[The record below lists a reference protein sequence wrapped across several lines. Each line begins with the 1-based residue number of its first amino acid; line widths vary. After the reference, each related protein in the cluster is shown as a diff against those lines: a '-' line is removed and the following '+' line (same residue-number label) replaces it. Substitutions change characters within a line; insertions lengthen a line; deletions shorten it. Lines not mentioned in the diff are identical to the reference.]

1 MKTIKLILLC
11 TALSI
16 GLTSC
21 GMNNNE
27 PARTETPMHTQDTN
41 NVSDTN
47 NGRVEEDI
55 RDAGDSAGNAVDNIG
70 DAAGDVVDGVGNAA
84 GDVVE
89 GVGDAV
95 GTNDANN
102 NGR

>member
-1 MKTIKLILLC
+1 MKTIKLILMSMV
-11 TALSI
+11 LSAV
-16 GLTSC
+16 LTSC
-21 GMNNNE
+21 GMRNNE
-27 PARTETPMHTQDTN
+27 PARTQAPMNENN

-55 RDAGDSAGNAVDNIG
+55 RDAGESAGNAVDNIG

>member
-41 NVSDTN
+41 NVSDTD
-47 NGRVEEDI
+47 NGRVEEDV
-55 RDAGDSAGNAVDNIG
+55 RDVGDSAGNAVDNMG
-70 DAAGDVVDGVGNAA
+70 QAA

-89 GVGDAV
+89 GVGDAAGDMVDGV
-95 GTNDANN
+95 GDAMNGNN
-102 NGR
+102 NNNNNN